1 MCWLHCLLTDDNESC
16 EVNCDS
22 MFGIYR
28 APYEKPTPLCCIEP
42 LYKLNDD
49 GSVPGYPDMSASM
62 DILLN
67 KEKIVCCKTCR
78 VVDTVICSNHVMA
91 ESFVTFFE

>member
-1 MCWLHCLLTDDNESC
+1 MKILFVGVVVLLSTGCIVCPLTDDNESG

-42 LYKLNDD
+42 LYQLNDD
-49 GSVPGYPDMSASM
+49 GSVPGYPDLSASLGV
-62 DILLN
+62 LLN
-67 KEKIVCCKTCR
+67 KLQNI
-78 VVDTVICSNHVMA
+78 
-91 ESFVTFFE
+91 